1 MERGDV
7 SFGANTK
14 LFKLFK
20 LSKRPIATCMTAD
33 FKKLVSNLSHVGSAL
48 VESKRK
54 TRQSE

>member
-7 SFGANTK
+7 SFGANT
-14 LFKLFK
+14 KLFK